1 MEDRCKIE
9 YVDIPA
15 TNDHTANQTTIVLL
29 HGAPGS
35 FRDFRYFIPLVQCP
49 GVRIIGYEGS
59 TVHKAHYLES
69 ISALP
74 TAQLTFDALR
84 QLTSVNEDVFL
95 VGHSFGAQTAVNMAA
110 LNAAKACYISHH
122 VMRPRANALVIKMLG
137 SGSPFLASLASQA
150 VKAIYTKLFRFPA
163 DMPADVFVAAVVRA
177 GTTDFNLAREQVALL
192 KRLQIATLVAWSQ
205 SDEYI
210 QESIPTELG

>member
-1 MEDRCKIE
+1 
-9 YVDIPA
+9 
-15 TNDHTANQTTIVLL
+15 
-29 HGAPGS
+29 
-35 FRDFRYFIPLVQCP
+35 
-49 GVRIIGYEGS
+49 
-59 TVHKAHYLES
+59 
-69 ISALP
+69 
-74 TAQLTFDALR
+74 
-84 QLTSVNEDVFL
+84 
-95 VGHSFGAQTAVNMAA
+95 
-110 LNAAKACYISHH
+110 
-122 VMRPRANALVIKMLG
+122 MLG

-210 QESIPTELG
+210 QESIPTELGQLCYPGPRLAFAGGGHNIQKTRVEPDWIADTVANKSAPSETQNTLYLP